1 MRILITGGSRGIG
14 GAVARR
20 VARDAAKD
28 GGLARIALCDREG
41 IETLGPMTAELESIG
56 AEVLP
61 LTGDLAEVETP
72 ERLLRAAVAA
82 FGGLDALFSNAGI
95 TRPEKFAEMDVAT
108 WELMMNVNLRA
119 TWLLAKAAYP
129 ALKESRGAIVAT
141 ASTAGVMP
149 YRNMGAYST
158 TKAALI
164 MLTAQLAQEWG
175 PDGIRVNCLSPG
187 AVHTPLSARV
197 YADNRVKAA
206 REALVPLGYIGDPT
220 EDLAGVVAFLL
231 SKDAQYVTGQNVLA
245 DGGLAASICNHIPG
259 LSEAAD

>member
-14 GAVARR
+14 GAIARR

-28 GGLARIALCDREG
+28 GGQARIALCEREAMQ
-41 IETLGPMTAELESIG
+41 TLTEMTAELESIG

-61 LTGDLAEVETP
+61 LTGDLADAETP
-72 ERLLRAAVAA
+72 ARLVSAAVEA
-82 FGGLDALFSNAGI
+82 FGGLDAMFSNAGI
-95 TRPEKFAEMDVAT
+95 SRPALLAEMDVET
-108 WELMMNVNLRA
+108 WDAMMNVNLRA

-164 MLTAQLAQEWG
+164 MLTAQMAQEWG
-175 PDGIRVNCLSPG
+175 PDGIRVNSLSPG
-187 AVHTPLSARV
+187 PVHTPLSARI
-197 YADNRVKAA
+197 YADNQMKAA
-206 REALVPLGYIGDPT
+206 REALVPLGHIGDPN
-220 EDLAGVVAFLL
+220 EDMAGVVAFLL
-231 SKDAQYVTGQNVLA
+231 SKDAQYVTGQNVMA
-245 DGGLAASICNHIPG
+245 DGGMSASICNHIPG
-259 LSEAAD
+259 LSQAVD